1 MSRNPK
7 ALPQLVYHGSPYRGI
22 ERFSTDKI
30 GTGEGTWAFGYGL
43 YFASRREIAEH
54 YRLALSRRSKDR
66 LMFDGALLD
75 VDSIRG
81 RSIEKVAI
89 LGRQGALQDLDD
101 NIKFNEKYAPSIA
114 ELYKSVR
121 DEIEVLPI
129 DLVSINK
136 GQLYEVEIP
145 DDGEMLLWDKTLD
158 EQSQEVR
165 RALSGMHNQLKAR
178 ALAKNNVG
186 AQPTGSAIYGAMVE
200 YFAEGKKNDVFTN
213 PAHYGQKEA
222 SLELA
227 DLGIKGIKYLDSQ
240 SRGAGDGSF
249 NYVIFSGED
258 AQVERVFFSRR
269 PRECER

>member
-145 DDGEMLLWDKTLD
+145 DDGEMLMWDKPLSDQPEAVKKTLS
-158 EQSQEVR
+158 ENTPLGGAKAPW
-165 RALSGMHNQLKAR
+165 ALSGAQLYRSMAR
-178 ALAKNNVG
+178 GAVG
-186 AQPTGSAIYGAMVE
+186 FPAIDSDQAASK
-200 YFAEGKKNDVFTN
+200 YFA
-213 PAHYGQKEA
+213 
-222 SLELA
+222 S
-227 DLGIKGIKYLDSQ
+227 LGIKGIKYLDGD
-240 SRGAGDGSF
+240 SRDLGEGSF
-249 NYVIFSGED
+249 NYVIFDGADTEITN
-258 AQVERVFFSRR
+258 VFYSRA
-269 PRECER
+269 PRERAR

>member
-7 ALPQLVYHGSPYRGI
+7 ALRQVAYHGSPHAGI
-22 ERFSTDKI
+22 KTFNTDKI
-30 GTGEGTWAFGYGL
+30 GSGEGAQVFGWGL
-43 YFASRREIAEH
+43 YFAEKEEVARYYARNLTDINGGPVVLDYTSMIPRARYGTVQDGIDSREDHLERTRIKAASGDEFAARQVPLIEAEILKFTRQANVYE
-54 YRLALSRRSKDR
+54 A
-66 LMFDGALLD
+66 
-75 VDSIRG
+75 SIPG
-81 RSIEKVAI
+81 
-89 LGRQGALQDLDD
+89 DC
-101 NIKFNEKYAPSIA
+101 
-114 ELYKSVR
+114 
-121 DEIEVLPI
+121 
-129 DLVSINK
+129 
-136 GQLYEVEIP
+136 
-145 DDGEMLLWDKTLD
+145 EMLLWDKTLD

-165 RALSGMHNQLKAR
+165 RALSGMHDHLKA
-178 ALAKNNVG
+178 LAVAKSNVG